1 MSRLFLDSPK
11 RVETSKRALV
21 YNPKAKYSLIT
32 VSAAVIL
39 LSMVVAV
46 TIGNYSIP
54 IYDVFDVI
62 IKKISSL
69 PVEDN
74 NNYVLVWEVRLPRIL
89 LSALGGMGLAMSGA
103 VFQGVFRNPLVE
115 PYILGVSSGAACGAA
130 LSIVFLGSV
139 FPVSFLAFV
148 FAIGAMFIAYSIAT
162 RGQQTPLVH
171 LVLAGVI
178 VSSLFTAIL
187 NLVKTLAPDSKLREI
202 SFWTM
207 GGYYT
212 ATWDN
217 VATLIPIVLSGLL
230 LLWAMGWKLNVLS
243 MGEEEAKSLG
253 VTVNCIKFT
262 SLGIST
268 FVTASVVSQVGIVS
282 WVGLMI
288 PHAARMII
296 GADHRYL
303 IPFSAFAGGIFMIIC
318 DTMARTFIFGEIPIS
333 IITSILGAPYLI
345 YLLRTHRQAV
355 FG

>member
-1 MSRLFLDSPK
+1 MLRMPK
-11 RVETSKRALV
+11 QVKRDRKSLV
-21 YNPKAKYSLIT
+21 KNTKAKCGFIV
-32 VSAAVIL
+32 VSAALIFL
-39 LSMVVAV
+39 TMVVTV

-54 IYDVFDVI
+54 IHDVFDVI
-62 IKKISSL
+62 IKKITGV
-69 PVEDN
+69 PAMDN
-74 NNYVLVWEVRLPRIL
+74 NYYVLVWEVRLPRIF
-89 LSALGGMGLAMSGA
+89 LSALGGMGLAISGA

-130 LSIVFLGSV
+130 LSIVFFGSV
-139 FPVSFLAFV
+139 LPVSFLAFV
-148 FAIGAMFIAYSIAT
+148 FAVGAMCIAYSIAT
-162 RGQQTPLVH
+162 RGGQTPLVH

-178 VSSLFTAIL
+178 VSSLFAAIL

-217 VATLIPIVLSGLL
+217 VATLIPIVLIGLL
-230 LLWAMGWKLNVLS
+230 LLWTMGWKLNVLS
-243 MGEEEAKSLG
+243 MGEQEARSLG
-253 VTVNCIKFT
+253 VSINFVKIA

-268 FVTASVVSQVGIVS
+268 LITASIVSQVGIVS

-288 PHAARMII
+288 PHATRMVI

-303 IPFSAFAGGIFMIIC
+303 IPFSAFVGGIFMIIC
-318 DTMARTFIFGEIPIS
+318 DTMARTFILGEIPIS

-345 YLLRTHRQAV
+345 YLLRTNRQVA